1 MASPTPTTAPTPNA
15 ITDLIVTSTTSEF
28 RLAGLRDGSMGV
40 AHIPRTFPP
49 VQYGNHP
56 MRVRCATA
64 QLDSATFPPWN
75 NRASLW
81 NAKSQGMCDEL
92 SALLAA
98 SLAENVP
105 RLRCEA
111 GVGSLSFAAIFFFTV
126 RLHVLFRGVRLLVTD
141 SAYFASLLHYE

>member
-1 MASPTPTTAPTPNA
+1 M
-15 ITDLIVTSTTSEF
+15 
-28 RLAGLRDGSMGV
+28 RV
-40 AHIPRTFPP
+40 AHIPCTFRS

-92 SALLAA
+92 SALLAGP
-98 SLAENVP
+98 LAENVP
-105 RLRCEA
+105 RLGCEA
-111 GVGSLSFAAIFFFTV
+111 GVQLILRRRLLFDYPAARTLPWGSVARYRF
-126 RLHVLFRGVRLLVTD
+126 RLFRLAPAL
-141 SAYFASLLHYE
+141 